1 VSGAG
6 VRSAAALSV
15 LCLVAAG
22 CGVNVPASSQS
33 GSTVSASSQSG
44 STVAGAPVRP
54 AGAPQPVVQP
64 PRHHRPVRQPDPY
77 NSPLAAAALVAF
89 TNEYINWN
97 AHTVA
102 ADMRLL
108 ASQSIGQ
115 AHAAMELAAGEV
127 GRDYELQRGGIANS
141 GRVEGVSPLNE
152 PGGEW
157 VIVTRE
163 RTTAAANSAYQGLAP
178 AWHVIVARAVEL
190 WPGRWAVSLWQP
202 EN

>member
-1 VSGAG
+1 VRAAGAWAG
-6 VRSAAALSV
+6 
-15 LCLVAAG
+15 LCLLATG
-22 CGVNVPASSQS
+22 CGIAVPTPPPAA
-33 GSTVSASSQSG
+33 STV
-44 STVAGAPVRP
+44 GATPERALP
-54 AGAPQPVVQP
+54 AAPAPRSPAKQPN
-64 PRHHRPVRQPDPY
+64 PY
-77 NSPLAAAALVAF
+77 DSPLAAEALIAF
-89 TNEYINWN
+89 ATEYINWN

-127 GRDYELQRGGIANS
+127 ERDYELQRGGIANS

-152 PGGEW
+152 PGGRW

-163 RTTAAANSAYQGLAP
+163 RTTASASTSYQGLGP
-178 AWHVIVARAVEL
+178 EWHVIVARAVEL

>member
-1 VSGAG
+1 M
-6 VRSAAALSV
+6 RSVAALSLVCV
-15 LCLVAAG
+15 LSAG
-22 CGVNVPASSQS
+22 CGIAAPASTRG
-33 GSTVSASSQSG
+33 GSTVG
-44 STVAGAPVRP
+44 S
-54 AGAPQPVVQP
+54 
-64 PRHHRPVRQPDPY
+64 RPVRTKSPSANPAAAAPAGHRPARQPNPY
-77 NSPLAAAALVAF
+77 DSPLAAEALIAF
-89 TNEYINWN
+89 ATEYINWN

-163 RTTAAANSAYQGLAP
+163 RTTATASTAYQGLGP
-178 AWHVIVARAVEL
+178 EWHVTVARAVEL
-190 WPGRWAVSLWQP
+190 APGRWAVSLWQP

>member
-1 VSGAG
+1 MRVTGALAG
-6 VRSAAALSV
+6 
-15 LCLVAAG
+15 LCLLVTG
-22 CGVNVPASSQS
+22 CGIAVPTSPEA
-33 GSTVSASSQSG
+33 GSTV
-44 STVAGAPVRP
+44 GAPTVKPGSSPSARRAAP
-54 AGAPQPVVQP
+54 LAG
-64 PRHHRPVRQPDPY
+64 PVRRPSARQPNPY

-89 TNEYINWN
+89 ATEYINWN
-97 AHTVA
+97 AHSVA

-152 PGGEW
+152 PGGNW

-163 RTTAAANSAYQGLAP
+163 RTTARAGTSYQELAP
-178 AWHVIVARAVEL
+178 AWHVIVAKAVEL

>member
-1 VSGAG
+1 MRFVL
-6 VRSAAALSV
+6 ALSLV
-15 LCLVAAG
+15 CLVAAG
-22 CGVNVPASSQS
+22 CGIAVPTPTQGESTVGTTPAAPTTPASS
-33 GSTVSASSQSG
+33 SSQ
-44 STVAGAPVRP
+44 AGRARSRP
-54 AGAPQPVVQP
+54 A
-64 PRHHRPVRQPDPY
+64 RQPNPY
-77 NSPLAAAALVAF
+77 DSPLAAEALIAF
-89 TNEYINWN
+89 ATEYINWN
-97 AHTVA
+97 AHSVA

-152 PGGEW
+152 PGGRW

-163 RTTAAANSAYQGLAP
+163 RTTATASAAYQGLAP